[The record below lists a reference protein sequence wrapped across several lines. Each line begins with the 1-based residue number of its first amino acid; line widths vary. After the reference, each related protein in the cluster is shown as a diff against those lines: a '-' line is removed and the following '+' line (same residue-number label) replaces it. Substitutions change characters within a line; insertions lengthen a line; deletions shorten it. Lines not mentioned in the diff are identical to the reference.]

1 MAPQDVNVAEVRH
14 RRFLSPKRV
23 LVRHRHL
30 RSLLRL
36 HVLHEED
43 QAQAG
48 DVLHNSPPWLVD
60 EELNG
65 GIRWLLG
72 AFTDNLHPLVDVG
85 TAR

>member
-1 MAPQDVNVAEVRH
+1 MRYRH
-14 RRFLSPKRV
+14 FRPAFGFLYFKKNPKRRQRMFFA
-23 LVRHRHL
+23 L
-30 RSLLRL
+30 S
-36 HVLHEED
+36 
-43 QAQAG
+43 
-48 DVLHNSPPWLVD
+48 PWLVD